1 LVRCV
6 GPLYQNF
13 GRRSSE
19 VLRSRALP
27 VSRLGK
33 SRPASSLGALLVV
46 ESRVQMDIA
55 ENVVRNARNTGLP
68 SKEERRMLHNP
79 FSAAE
84 PAVPA
89 RPTDEQLAALGEAQV
104 KAAQAWQASETVAA
118 PIFQREL
125 SPLQVAANMVYTHPF
140 KTIMSIAGPIYGA
153 LFYRESTHPSTA
165 HMPLSQRL
173 IHTRV
178 YGQIVAVLSTV
189 AVMGFAKTMEG
200 SGGIYRVEDAQL
212 VRGELRNRRP
222 FYEIGI
228 GSATPQEK
236 EVRRLQEEQRIAAG
250 YEQGRKDSFDLLV
263 PLLYAPMLPLMRI
276 FGRGRVPPERLNMM
290 MLGTIGLA
298 LSHAGYI
305 MFSDSTVL
313 VKAASKAASMDSAA
327 TWFLDKCRTV
337 HRCTSLERVSGPLG
351 SCTRASYI
359 DVTDRRTDQ
368 ARARVECSVMWVY
381 TCPCSWHGMRPSNEG
396 HQRGPVCVWV
406 CVSPLVGGVDRGSRY
421 DNRSTVHCD
430 TSVPKINAAGR
441 IIVGRG
447 ERKGNKNI
455 SICTCKVM

>member
-1 LVRCV
+1 MSTADGRHFGKELAERPRAVAQEALQPLRHRQSALSNQELSLVSTAATRNGTVAAVVTAVVTGGAVAAANAFSPRFRSMFGVSGKFALIVTPSV
-6 GPLYQNF
+6 GAF
-13 GRRSSE
+13 F
-19 VLRSRALP
+19 LRSQQTINQALHDAD
-27 VSRLGK
+27 GF
-33 SRPASSLGALLVV
+33 
-46 ESRVQMDIA
+46 IA
-55 ENVVRNARNTGLP
+55 P
-68 SKEERRMLHNP
+68 H
-79 FSAAE
+79 
-84 PAVPA
+84 
-89 RPTDEQLAALGEAQV
+89 LA
-104 KAAQAWQASETVAA
+104 ASETVAA

-178 YGQIVAVLSTV
+178 YGQMVAVLSTV

-313 VKAASKAASMDSAA
+313 VKKD
-327 TWFLDKCRTV
+327 D
-337 HRCTSLERVSGPLG
+337 
-351 SCTRASYI
+351 
-359 DVTDRRTDQ
+359 
-368 ARARVECSVMWVY
+368 
-381 TCPCSWHGMRPSNEG
+381 
-396 HQRGPVCVWV
+396 
-406 CVSPLVGGVDRGSRY
+406 
-421 DNRSTVHCD
+421 
-430 TSVPKINAAGR
+430 
-441 IIVGRG
+441 
-447 ERKGNKNI
+447 
-455 SICTCKVM
+455 

>member
-1 LVRCV
+1 MSTADGRHFGKELAERPRAVAQEALQPLRHRDSALSNQELSLVSTAATRNGTV
-6 GPLYQNF
+6 AAVVTTVVTGGAVAAANAFSPRFRSMF
-13 GRRSSE
+13 GVSGK
-19 VLRSRALP
+19 LALIVTP
-27 VSRLGK
+27 
-33 SRPASSLGALLVV
+33 SLGAFFLRSQQTINQALH
-46 ESRVQMDIA
+46 DADGFIA
-55 ENVVRNARNTGLP
+55 P
-68 SKEERRMLHNP
+68 H
-79 FSAAE
+79 
-84 PAVPA
+84 
-89 RPTDEQLAALGEAQV
+89 LAAA
-104 KAAQAWQASETVAA
+104 ETVAA

-178 YGQIVAVLSTV
+178 YGQMVAVLSTV

-212 VRGELRNRRP
+212 VRGEQLRNRRP
-222 FYEIGI
+222 FYELGI

-236 EVRRLQEEQRIAAG
+236 EVRQLQEEQRIAAG

-276 FGRGRVPPERLNMM
+276 LGRGRVAPERLNMM

-313 VKAASKAASMDSAA
+313 VKKD
-327 TWFLDKCRTV
+327 D
-337 HRCTSLERVSGPLG
+337 
-351 SCTRASYI
+351 
-359 DVTDRRTDQ
+359 
-368 ARARVECSVMWVY
+368 
-381 TCPCSWHGMRPSNEG
+381 
-396 HQRGPVCVWV
+396 
-406 CVSPLVGGVDRGSRY
+406 
-421 DNRSTVHCD
+421 
-430 TSVPKINAAGR
+430 
-441 IIVGRG
+441 
-447 ERKGNKNI
+447 
-455 SICTCKVM
+455 